1 MMASDSSAVTAEFF
15 HSLGD
20 LVGSTLLALGVIF
33 MFKKPSIRYPFGLGR
48 SVYVFGLLS
57 ASIVAGFLF
66 ALSVSEGLRRLQT
79 YESVSGGLE
88 AMIPLIVAFA
98 SDAFVMTW
106 TFTKYRAQMSNP
118 AIKGTL
124 IENIVDTVGNI
135 AALASLMF
143 LNPLVD
149 AYGAFLISAILL
161 TSSVNLSYKYF
172 EVLIGRSAPKNV
184 IGRAIKVAVT
194 IPHIVDVNDVKSLV
208 IEPDGYLLIMQV
220 EVPPNLKVD
229 ELEAIREE
237 LKEKLKLAEP
247 RIKYL
252 IVDFVIPKAPSKSY
266 ESLLSEIVKID

>member
-1 MMASDSSAVTAEFF
+1 MSVLKVVFVSLILNVSAFLLKFISMMASDSSAVTAEFF

-66 ALSVSEGLRRLQT
+66 ALSVGEGLRRLQSHEAVT
-79 YESVSGGLE
+79 GGFE
-88 AMIPLIVAFA
+88 AIVPLVIAFA
-98 SDAFVMTW
+98 SDVFVMSW
-106 TFTKYRAQMSNP
+106 AFTRYKGQMSNP

-124 IENIVDTVGNI
+124 IENFVDTVGNI

-143 LNPLVD
+143 LNTLVD

-184 IGRAIKVAVT
+184 IGRAI
-194 IPHIVDVNDVKSLV
+194 
-208 IEPDGYLLIMQV
+208 MQV
-220 EVPPNLKVD
+220 EVPPDLKVD
-229 ELEAIREE
+229 ELEAVREE

-252 IVDFVIPKAPSKSY
+252 IVDFVIPKAPSRSY